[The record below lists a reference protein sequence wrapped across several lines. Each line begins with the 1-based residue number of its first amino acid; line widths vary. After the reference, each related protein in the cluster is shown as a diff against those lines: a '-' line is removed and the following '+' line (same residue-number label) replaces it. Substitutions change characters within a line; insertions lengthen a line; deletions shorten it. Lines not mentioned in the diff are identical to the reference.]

1 MLIDKNELAQLQ
13 EKLHSSEV
21 LYQWECVAFSERRGY
36 VTRWLGAIFAGF
48 LPALL
53 FIPLGDIPFNS
64 KGFWGFIIFGV
75 AGMAAVRYLFL
86 PDHRYCYSLTQA
98 GVHYTD
104 QEVIPD
110 AAYTVV
116 RGFAWV
122 GIVACVVALAVIGPL
137 AFVGAGG
144 FALLAFGLTNFHPTV
159 HQKEFYFADQLIVF
173 DPIKEKMLFFN
184 TELARDPRLIFSFM
198 GRLYFNSFDEKNRV
212 MALIKSAHNNIEYCP
227 LQRINDEFK
236 HRKYQQAMK
245 EE

>member
-1 MLIDKNELAQLQ
+1 MLIDKDELAQLQ

-21 LYQWECVAFSERRGY
+21 IHQWECVAFSERRGDIA
-36 VTRWLGAIFAGF
+36 RWIIGIFAGF

-64 KGFWGFIIFGV
+64 KAFWGFIIFGIMFV
-75 AGMAAVRYLFL
+75 LAARYLFM

-116 RGFAWV
+116 RCFAWV

-144 FALLAFGLTNFHPTV
+144 FALLAFGLTNFSPSVDHENV
-159 HQKEFYFADQLIVF
+159 YFADQLIVF
-173 DPIKEKMLFFN
+173 DPIKEKMVILN
-184 TELARDPRLIFSFM
+184 TESVRDPRFRRTLFF
-198 GRLYFNSFDEKNRV
+198 GSFDEKQRFIELV
-212 MALIKSAHNNIEYCP
+212 KGFHHNIDYCP
-227 LQRINDEFK
+227 LQRVNDQFK
-236 HRKYQQAMK
+236 HRKYQQALK